1 MANHFQNLLFNELLK
16 RFPRKA
22 DAVEELSGMFN
33 LGKDAI
39 YRRMRGDSILT
50 PDELKEIATKY
61 KISLDSLAF
70 EGSNAVFFNYNSFL
84 VKIESFEDYLGGVHQ
99 NLDLAMRIPQVRIKY
114 ASAEIPVFY
123 YCFFPELMSFKL
135 YIWARTVWNLTH
147 LEEQP
152 FSFDLISP
160 KAIEMIEGLTAKYN
174 MMSSTELWCQNI
186 VDNTLNQIEF
196 VLESGFFK
204 NGEDALRLCDA
215 MNGLTKHLRKMAES
229 GKKFS
234 TNGDPEVSK
243 TTFDLYHNEMVY
255 TNNTIIMSA
264 PLGKMVFSTF
274 DSPNFLSTTENRIC
288 DHTEKWFEKVK
299 NKSIP
304 ISLEAEKSRNS
315 FFNRLDKKVQA
326 TRQRIELLLEEI

>member
-1 MANHFQNLLFNELLK
+1 MANQFQHRFFNELLK

-22 DAVEELSGMFN
+22 DAVEELSQMFN

-50 PDELKEIATKY
+50 PDELKDIAAKY

-70 EGSNAVFFNYNSFL
+70 DGSNSVFFNYNSFL
-84 VKIESFEDYLGGVHQ
+84 IKIESFEDFLTGIHQ
-99 NLDLAMRIPQVRIKY
+99 NLDLAMRIPEVRIKY

-123 YCFFPELMSFKL
+123 YCFFPRLMSFKL
-135 YIWARTVWNLTH
+135 YIWARTVWDFSH
-147 LEEQP
+147 LESKP

-160 KAIEMIEGLTAKYN
+160 AANELIESLTNKYN
-174 MMSSTELWCQNI
+174 MMSSTELWCLNI

-204 NGEDALRLCDA
+204 DGEDALKLCDS
-215 MNGLTKHLRKMAES
+215 MDGLVNHLRKMAET

-234 TNGDPEVSK
+234 TKGNPEISK
-243 TTFDLYHNEMVY
+243 ATFDLYHNEMVY

-288 DHTEKWFEKVK
+288 DHAEKWFEKVK

-315 FFNRLDKKVQA
+315 FFNRLDKKVQV
-326 TRQRIELLLEEI
+326 TRNRIELLLEEV